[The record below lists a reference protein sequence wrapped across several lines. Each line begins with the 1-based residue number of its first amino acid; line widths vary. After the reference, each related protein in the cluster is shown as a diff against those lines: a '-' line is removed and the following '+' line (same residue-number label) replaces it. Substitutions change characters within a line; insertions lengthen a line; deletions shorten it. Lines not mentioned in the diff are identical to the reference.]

1 MLCSIEDDNTS
12 TPLTALNSV
21 SNVIVI
27 NDEHWVI
34 AGLVEGISANPKD
47 YADEYLTQH
56 RAEFLSVH

>member
-12 TPLTALNSV
+12 APLTALNSV

-56 RAEFLSVH
+56 RA